1 MKNNI
6 RWYRSL
12 YLGEKAGMQK
22 NIWKKLQGGLHSRLH
37 LLVLPSNEANLL
49 DILPQSV
56 LMQEHYKR
64 FPLYVVGAAWTKDE
78 AMELAGK
85 IITEVY
91 GATGKTDVAAYLG
104 DDFLPEPEPASE
116 KLYREW

>member
-37 LLVLPSNEANLL
+37 LLVLPSNKANLL
-49 DILPQSV
+49 DILP
-56 LMQEHYKR
+56 
-64 FPLYVVGAAWTKDE
+64 
-78 AMELAGK
+78 
-85 IITEVY
+85 
-91 GATGKTDVAAYLG
+91 
-104 DDFLPEPEPASE
+104 
-116 KLYREW
+116 